1 MINYILLDGSPEVEN
16 DKKDNMLVEVNG
28 KLIEVNM
35 TEDEDKGQKPQGV
48 ENPDT
53 ELFQRGFNIFMGEV
67 NMESVKQIINWIIS
81 ANFAKEKMHK
91 ELTLGICS
99 PGGDLNACFAL
110 LDVMMGSKIP
120 IRTIGMGMIASCG
133 LLMFITGAKGRRVLT
148 PNTSILSH
156 QYTWGSF
163 GKEHELFATVKEF
176 DLTTSRLL
184 SHYKKCTGLSEKVI
198 REKLLPPHDVW
209 LDSKQAKKLG
219 LCDSV
224 KEMRMT

>member
-1 MINYILLDGSPEVEN
+1 MGYVQKFEERKIMSEQNNEEPSADKEILL
-16 DKKDNMLVEVNG
+16 KKG
-28 KLIEVNM
+28 IS
-35 TEDEDKGQKPQGV
+35 
-48 ENPDT
+48 
-53 ELFQRGFNIFMGEV
+53 IFMGD
-67 NMESVKQIINWIIS
+67 VKSETISPIVDWILA
-81 ANFAKEKMHK
+81 ANLSKKPHK

-133 LLMFITGAKGRRVLT
+133 LLMFITGTKGKRILT

-156 QYTWGSF
+156 QYTWGSY

-176 DLTTSRLL
+176 ELTTERMIN
-184 SHYKKCTGLSEKVI
+184 HYKKCTGLSDKAI

-209 LDSKQAKKLG
+209 LDANQAKRLG
-219 LCDSV
+219 ICDRIQ
-224 KEMRMT
+224 EMGSE